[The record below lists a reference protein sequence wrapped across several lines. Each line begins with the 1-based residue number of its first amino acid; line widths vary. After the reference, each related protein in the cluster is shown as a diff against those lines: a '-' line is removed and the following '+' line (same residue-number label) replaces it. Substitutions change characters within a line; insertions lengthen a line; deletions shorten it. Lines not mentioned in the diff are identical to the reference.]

1 MSTRTTSK
9 PVSIPAPTEAQARA
23 ALATYIES
31 HLQAEAIHNQAKQ
44 EIERIKKA
52 ADDKARAFEDAKS
65 LQETTL
71 MRYAEAHPELFQKRQ
86 KSELYGGHKIGW
98 QISPPAVVLMRP
110 TGEKK
115 KQTWDGFVDAC
126 RRAGDWA
133 MDFIRTKE
141 EPAKESILFAYRIA
155 AEADQARGD
164 SVCSSETAA
173 NLARLGVQVAQEE
186 RFVID
191 LNLQPETVQQAA

>member
-9 PVSIPAPTEAQARA
+9 PVTIPAPTEAQARA
-23 ALATYIES
+23 AMTVYIES
-31 HLQAEAIHNQAKQ
+31 HLQAEAIHNTAKQ
-44 EIERIKKA
+44 EIERIKKE
-52 ADDKARAFEDAKS
+52 ADDKARAFEDTKT

-98 QISPPAVVLMRP
+98 QVSPPAVVLVRP

-126 RRAGDWA
+126 RRAGGWA
-133 MDFIRTKE
+133 MEFIRTKE
-141 EPAKESILFAYRIA
+141 EPDKESILVSHRTAVEHSQQTGDASNTTELTAY
-155 AEADQARGD
+155 
-164 SVCSSETAA
+164 
-173 NLARLGVQVAQEE
+173 LARLGVQVAQEE

-191 LNLQPETVQQAA
+191 LALQPETVQAA